1 MKKLFSLVLALLLVA
16 ASAGMIFAARNDSS
30 LPNVYDE
37 ADIFT
42 DSEEAA
48 ISNKCDEIINKYDL
62 DIAVVVF
69 SKTYGSLMTSA
80 DDIYDENG
88 FGCGADNSG
97 TLLYICMDP
106 QDRGWWTSACGRA
119 ESYYTEDNINYID
132 DNLYPYMADGKYGAG
147 VLAYLDLIDEL
158 YSNGKF
164 NINQGY
170 TYNPGSYVPDYTP
183 AKYEETIW
191 EKIQYA
197 IVPAGIFGLIAG
209 GISLAVAKNSMK
221 SVAKASTAGH
231 YLDRRSINITLVRDI
246 FLYRST
252 HRTKIQTESNSSH
265 PGGRS
270 SYSGGHRSSGGAH
283 HSGGGR
289 HF

>member
-1 MKKLFSLVLALLLVA
+1 MKKLFSLLLALLIIA
-16 ASAGMIFAARNDSS
+16 ASASFIFAARNDSS

-37 ADIFT
+37 AGIFT
-42 DSEEAA
+42 DAEEAK
-48 ISNKCDEIINKYDL
+48 ISARCEDIINKFDL

-69 SKTYGSLMTSA
+69 KDTHGSLMTTA

-88 FGCGADNSG
+88 FGCGDDNSG
-97 TLLYICMDP
+97 TLLYICMDSR
-106 QDRGWWTSACGRA
+106 DRGWWTSACGRA
-119 ESYYTEDNINYID
+119 EAYYTEDNINYID
-132 DNLYPYMADGKYGAG
+132 DTMYPYMADGKYGAG
-147 VLAYLDLIDEL
+147 VLAYLDRIEEL
-158 YSNGKF
+158 YTNGKF

-170 TYNPGSYVPDYTP
+170 TYDPGYNVPDYTP
-183 AKYEETIW
+183 QRHEESFV
-191 EKIQYA
+191 EKLSFA
-197 IVPAGIFGLIAG
+197 IIPAGIVGVIAG
-209 GISLAVAKNSMK
+209 GISLSIAKHSMK
-221 SVAKASTAGH
+221 SVAIAQSAGH

-252 HRTKIQTESNSSH
+252 HRRKIQTQSNSSH

-270 SYSGGHRSSGGAH
+270 SFSGGHISSGGAH